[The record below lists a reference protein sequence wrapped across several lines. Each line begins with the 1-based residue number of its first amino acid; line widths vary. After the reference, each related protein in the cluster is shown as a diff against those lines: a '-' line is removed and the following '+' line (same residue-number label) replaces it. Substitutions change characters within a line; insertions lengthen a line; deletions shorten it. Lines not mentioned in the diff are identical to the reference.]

1 MIEGMDDA
9 SLPADLAVRPRDEEH
24 GVPVPFAC
32 EDEDGQIS
40 LGAPQKRRV
49 VRCALSRVCG
59 LCGTSLGWPVV
70 FLGSADEAEHN
81 RFHFPPLH
89 QGCAEAA
96 LTLYPRLG
104 PGTLGIESDA
114 WVLVTTGGFE
124 LERPADRYGDRRM
137 AFLPNSVT
145 DRRTGPAGDS

>member
-9 SLPADLAVRPRDEEH
+9 ALPADLAARPRDEEH

-32 EDEDGQIS
+32 EDEDGELG

-59 LCGTSLGWPVV
+59 LCGESLGWPVA
-70 FLGSADEAEHN
+70 FLGSSAEADQN
-81 RFHFPPLH
+81 GFHFPPLH
-89 QGCAEAA
+89 EACAEAA

-104 PGTLGIESDA
+104 PGTLGIDSDQ

-124 LERPADRYGDRRM
+124 VERPADRYGDPRM
-137 AFLPNSVT
+137 VFRPNSVT
-145 DRRTGPAGDS
+145 DRRTGPAGES